1 MSISTHQIGVPTQSH
16 MGSGSGSV
24 KDSGAERFPFYD
36 FFLPTRYASDMAEAD
51 PQLQQHKAART
62 QTAKKQGC
70 CFRSDLLDEFAK
82 VEDWINSTL
91 VALRTKKQTTACIT
105 QRLDE
110 LHDDAM
116 KQPSP
121 FKNPGRIKKLIND
134 CRELVK
140 IRNSIVHSIMEVD
153 VTHSTHTFWI
163 FNNVAMDKPAYGKL
177 DFRFDE
183 AAFSG
188 LILAVRKLS
197 SELSQQLLKDANDT
211 AKAKPA
217 ATKPKA
223 QP

>member
-1 MSISTHQIGVPTQSH
+1 
-16 MGSGSGSV
+16 
-24 KDSGAERFPFYD
+24 
-36 FFLPTRYASDMAEAD
+36 
-51 PQLQQHKAART
+51 
-62 QTAKKQGC
+62 
-70 CFRSDLLDEFAK
+70 
-82 VEDWINSTL
+82 
-91 VALRTKKQTTACIT
+91 
-105 QRLDE
+105 
-110 LHDDAM
+110 
-116 KQPSP
+116 
-121 FKNPGRIKKLIND
+121 
-134 CRELVK
+134 
-140 IRNSIVHSIMEVD
+140 MEVD